1 MKEMDMTGNVAL
13 VTGGAGGIGRAA
25 CLEFAR
31 AGAQIVVV
39 DIDGEGAERTAAEI
53 RAQGGQAIATRAD
66 VSQTAEVQAYVKL
79 TMDTHGRIDYFF
91 NNAGIEGKVGPIAE
105 YDEAVFDRVIAVNL
119 KGPFLGLRYVLPVMI
134 AQKKGAVV
142 NTASVAGTLGS
153 PNGSAYSAS
162 KHGVL
167 GLTRSAAGEV
177 GKQGIRV
184 NAVCPG
190 PIDTRMLQSL
200 EKMNRPDDPDAFRR
214 WNVGRNPMGRYGE
227 AEEVARVVV
236 FLCSDGAS
244 FVNGAAWIV
253 DGGRAAI

>member
-1 MKEMDMTGNVAL
+1 MKTLSGPWTIAPDPGNVGRVEGWWRAPRPEAIDAP
-13 VTGGAGGIGRAA
+13 VPGII
-25 CLEFAR
+25 
-31 AGAQIVVV
+31 Q
-39 DIDGEGAERTAAEI
+39 
-53 RAQGGQAIATRAD
+53 Q
-66 VSQTAEVQAYVKL
+66 
-79 TMDTHGRIDYFF
+79 
-91 NNAGIEGKVGPIAE
+91 
-105 YDEAVFDRVIAVNL
+105 
-119 KGPFLGLRYVLPVMI
+119 VLPG
-134 AQKKGAVV
+134 Q
-142 NTASVAGTLGS
+142 
-153 PNGSAYSAS
+153 
-162 KHGVL
+162 HGVL

-177 GKQGIRV
+177 GKLGIRV

-214 WNVGRNPMGRYGE
+214 WNMGRNPMARYGE